1 MLKKINVLRKLGY
14 AGEILIDGG
23 INDQTISQIDK
34 NQKKPDILCVGS
46 YLTKEKIGEIIENKK
61 SQLEAVC

>member
-34 NQKKPDILCVGS
+34 NQNKPDILCVGS
-46 YLTKEKIGEIIENKK
+46 YLTKETSKEKIALNKLKLEIKN
-61 SQLEAVC
+61 